1 MENKILVSVLMITY
15 GHEKYI
21 KQAIEGVLMQKGNFD
36 LQFIISND
44 CSPDNT
50 DKIIQNLFKLYPN
63 TSLIEYINNEK
74 NLGIMP
80 NFLKA
85 HSRCKGKYIAI
96 CEGDDYWIDPLKLQK
111 QIDFFEDNTRL
122 GLVYTGLKS
131 YNEDLKIFSENIL
144 NYVSDRNL
152 IIPSLLITKYIE
164 FCTVMIN
171 AKLLSDVLQIL
182 KPELLNDAIIGDTRI
197 ILECAYKSEIG
208 FISEVTTVYRIVQGS
223 ASHPLSI
230 KRTLA
235 TVKDTYNCRKFFINR
250 NFLDKRMLGVALCN
264 YNKGLIGKSYEEKK
278 YLNVLLL
285 LSNLNIKDYFS
296 YCSFKTFKE
305 KTNLKIISKLI
316 LSIFGIS
323 VLRQAIKPQ

>member
-131 YNEDLKIFSENIL
+131 YNEDLKNFSENIL

-152 IIPSLLITKYIE
+152 IVPSLLMSKYIE
-164 FCTVMIN
+164 FCTVMIK
-171 AKLLSDVLQIL
+171 ADLLSDVLQVL
-182 KPELLNDAIIGDTRI
+182 KPELLNDAIIGDTRV
-197 ILECAYKSEIG
+197 ILECAYRSEIG
-208 FISEVTTVYRIVQGS
+208 FIPEVTTVYRIVQGS
-223 ASHPLSI
+223 ASHPISI
-230 KRTLA
+230 ERTIA
-235 TVKDTYNCRKFFINR
+235 TMKDTYNCRKFFINR
-250 NFLDKRMLGVALCN
+250 YCLDKRMLGVALCN
-264 YNKGLIGKSYEEKK
+264 YNKGLIGKSYEGKR
-278 YLNVLLL
+278 YLNVWRL

-305 KTNLKIISKLI
+305 RTNFKIIIKLI
-316 LSIFGIS
+316 LALFGVS
-323 VLRQAIKPQ
+323 VLKKAIKYQ